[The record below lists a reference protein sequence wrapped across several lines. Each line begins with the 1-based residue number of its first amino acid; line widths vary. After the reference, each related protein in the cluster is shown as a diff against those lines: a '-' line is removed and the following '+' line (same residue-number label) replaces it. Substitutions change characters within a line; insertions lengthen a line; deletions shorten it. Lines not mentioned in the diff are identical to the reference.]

1 MIISEKKLRRLVRG
15 VILEQVV
22 GYQAPKKDYDDPL
35 SPMTT
40 SAADGSEAV
49 TGKPD
54 SDDSDEAGYMQIGDV
69 SVPTSISDTSAQK
82 TAGANLSPQDQS
94 QMRTQMAN
102 LQKQRQDALNKG
114 DSKQADYY
122 GVQMK
127 RIKDVL
133 NPV

>member
-1 MIISEKKLRRLVRG
+1 MIISEKRLRRLVRRI
-15 VILEQVV
+15 ILEQVV
-22 GYQAPKKDYDDPL
+22 GYQAPQKRYDDPIGDE
-35 SPMTT
+35 T
-40 SAADGSEAV
+40 SDRGSSEAV
-49 TGKPD
+49 TGEPD
-54 SDDSDEAGYMQIGDV
+54 SDATGYMQIGDV
-69 SVPTSISDTSAQK
+69 SIPTGKSDTAAQK

-102 LQKQRQDALNKG
+102 LQRQRQASLNKG

-122 GVQMK
+122 GIQLK